1 MSIIVPAIARSSKAI
16 ETRLNISLPE
26 DLPEDLQEL
35 WQKSNGLH
43 LFEDKTYGQSG
54 LIIWSPQ
61 KVLEQQQILRR
72 GSDEF
77 QSGDL
82 IIGEFLGD
90 QSPVLVTGKIAFTIC

>member
-16 ETRLNISLPE
+16 ETRLNVSLPE
-26 DLPEDLQEL
+26 DL
-35 WQKSNGLH
+35 QKSNGLR

-90 QSPVLVTGKIAFTIC
+90 ESPVLVTGKIAFTIC